1 MLKDTYQRGKGTAKE
16 NHVSSTAVR
25 RAVKRGMSI
34 KYFVADGVL
43 DYINQQ
49 KLYREW
55 ARMVGGGGSFIQ
67 AGDEGLFKVTPR

>member
-1 MLKDTYQRGKGTAKE
+1 MGKVQAYQRGKGTAKE

-49 KLYREW
+49 KLYRE
-55 ARMVGGGGSFIQ
+55 
-67 AGDEGLFKVTPR
+67 